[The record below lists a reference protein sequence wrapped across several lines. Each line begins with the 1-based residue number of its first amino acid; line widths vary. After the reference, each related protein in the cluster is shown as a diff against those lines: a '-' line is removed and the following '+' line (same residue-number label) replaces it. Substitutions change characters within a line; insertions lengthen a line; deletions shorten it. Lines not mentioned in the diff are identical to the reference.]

1 MLSSVESK
9 LMREHCIRSSLYLAT
24 YGEVCKY
31 CELGTVSS
39 CTTAVV
45 GDVVVGD
52 VVGDDGGDDV
62 VVVVVVVFTL
72 LVLDLVVHC

>member
-1 MLSSVESK
+1 MSSVESK

-39 CTTAVV
+39 CTT
-45 GDVVVGD
+45 VVVGD

-62 VVVVVVVFTL
+62 VVVVVFTL

>member
-31 CELGTVSS
+31 CDLGTVSS
-39 CTTAVV
+39 CKAVV
-45 GDVVVGD
+45 VSDDGGD
-52 VVGDDGGDDV
+52 VVGDGGDDD
-62 VVVVVVVFTL
+62 VVVVVFTL